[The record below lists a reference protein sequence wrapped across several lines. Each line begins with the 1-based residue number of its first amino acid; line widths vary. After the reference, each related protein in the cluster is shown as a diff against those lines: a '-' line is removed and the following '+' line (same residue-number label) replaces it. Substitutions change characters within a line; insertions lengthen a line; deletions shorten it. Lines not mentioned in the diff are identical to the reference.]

1 MSALWQRI
9 FVFLLFIFSFSVFAE
24 TNSLTPRA
32 DALLKQNNWAEARTA
47 YDEARKGEKNW
58 STPLVRAAV
67 EGAVACSIQLQ
78 QYDDALERAQQ
89 FVANT
94 KGTYEEA
101 IGERFLGGLYLS
113 VPHHGTKQGKKFLRG
128 QWGQGVHVNSWRKD
142 RNEAVKHY
150 EQARQ
155 LLIGFAKKNRNADGE
170 RIGVDFDLAAAL
182 ARHNEY
188 GFSWDW
194 WWSDEAEEDSQ
205 AVDEADYEEPR
216 WGRWRGNPDD
226 QKPPVGVPLG
236 RDGKP
241 QFPTTPKQYSP
252 DLSAGPKV
260 RFLLNEIERLDKTD
274 TKNDAA
280 KAVFRRAMIDRT
292 LYGPESASQPN
303 VPQPEK
309 GSKPLKKI
317 WELGD
322 DEALTI
328 VGGKLAV
335 VTLPDSENTIA
346 LLRQIGT
353 QFPRSSIC
361 GEARYSLALYYQSR
375 QQFPEAMREYREFL
389 EKFST
394 HERVKDVRKQLERIE
409 KSQVVLGQTGI
420 FLPDQKPKLSFTYR
434 NADTVN
440 FKARRIDLVKYVR
453 DRAERKQDDW
463 WQYRN
468 LSYTFFPDGK
478 WTNYVRATV
487 ATWSESV
494 RREPGNR
501 TTVGSTLAPLS
512 EPGAYIVEA
521 RVPGNKTPTRVL
533 VLVSDIAIVQKTL
546 SGKGLI
552 YICDA
557 RTGQPLA
564 NKSVRFYEHW
574 TTYNQGKGQNTFHW
588 DTSTH
593 VTDTNGVIEYKRM
606 HADNGCYVDA
616 IVMGE
621 TNRMAFSFFQN
632 WNDSDYDIGNQDG
645 ARYYVVTDRPVYRPN
660 DKVQFRVWVRNVAN
674 RLFTEPRKDESVQI
688 EIYDAKNNVAQ
699 KRSLKT
705 DEFGC
710 ISDTFELGH
719 EPPLGMYH
727 IRLNG
732 NYPDLQ
738 HNAGGLFRVEE
749 YKKPEFEVSVK
760 SSKSTARLG
769 EKIKARI
776 EARYYYG
783 APVAKAK
790 VTYKI
795 FREAYQFQ
803 YFGPAE
809 YDWLYG
815 KGYGYTH
822 YSYPWFP
829 WWNKC
834 GLLWM
839 DSWPEFVPSYVG
851 YYPWAYY
858 NRYDGGTRKALRDL
872 VAQGEAEL
880 GADGSYEVEIDTS
893 KAKAELGD
901 RDHRYTVEV
910 EVRDAS
916 RRTIEG
922 SGSVLATRQ
931 EFYAFVEGDAGWYQ
945 ARNEAFFRVRTLTPN
960 SEPVATSGE
969 VIVYRISYQDSQPK
983 ETEVTRWDAETDADG
998 RLSFKYQIPS
1008 EGQYRVSYSTR
1019 DSQNAEVLGTAVFW
1033 VDGPKFDGRVYRFN
1047 DLEII
1052 ADKRT
1057 YKIGDV
1063 AHLLI
1068 NTAENNSRV
1077 LFSDDVSG
1085 GVLGSYRFI
1094 DLPAR
1099 STVVDVAIEKK
1110 HVPNFFVEATL
1121 VRDGR
1126 LHSEPREIFVPP
1138 THGLLNVAVSS
1149 DKQTYKPGETGKVSV
1164 VVTDA
1169 DGKPATGQVTLTAYD
1184 RSVTYIQDEFGPS
1197 PRVFY
1202 YGQERQHQLHVEGS
1216 VDETFQASGTFDN
1229 PELAI
1234 YETRVP
1240 EGWNGDWTIE
1250 NKDLGLST
1258 VSRRVSN
1265 RAVGFGGTFKQE
1277 PGGFV
1282 NGAAGT
1288 LFYADSVDATKEM
1301 PATVLATAAPMSKM
1315 DADMPAA
1322 MGGTTPAT
1330 TTLVEPE
1337 LRVNFADTALWQP
1350 ALKLDEN
1357 GRAQTNIVFPQSL
1370 TTWRLHAYALT
1381 AQTQV
1386 GDATNETR
1394 TAKNLIALLESP
1406 RFFVERDEVVLSAN
1420 VHNYLKQSKNVRAE
1434 LILPADLFASTD
1446 GSRGSDGNLHLF
1458 ANANVSADGEH
1469 RFDWPVK
1476 VIKAGLAQIT
1486 VKALTDEESD
1496 GMRMSFPVLVH
1507 GVMKTVAQSGSY
1519 RVTQDGSRTLN
1530 IDVPKQID
1538 PEQTQLEVTLS
1549 PSLGGVLIDALPYL
1563 AGYPYGCV
1571 EQTMS
1576 RFYPSVLVKDT
1587 LKRMGTDLE
1596 AIANAHKQMNPG
1608 DVTNRFGR
1616 WNSPVFDS
1624 KELDRMVKAGLERIY
1639 NFQRNDGG
1647 WGWWRED
1654 DSSPFQTSYVLQG
1667 LRAAIDAGVNVDR
1680 GVYERGFQFLQS
1692 NVDGELRKPKDEQL
1706 LGDVTTQA
1714 GVAYTLS
1721 LEHKI
1726 QTDLQKQWLTG
1737 LYTNR
1742 AALNN
1747 YGRAL
1752 LALAMKNEN
1761 RMDEARMLLRNLLQF
1776 VDRDDSNETAWVRT
1790 PQTGWWFWWNNDIEA
1805 NAWALKAL
1813 VALDPQNDLAPRLV
1827 KWLLN
1832 NRRNGYYW
1840 RSTRDTALV
1849 ISAMV
1854 DYMRAS
1860 GEAAPDYD
1868 LTLAVDGRPVKQIK
1882 ITKEN
1887 FFTFDN
1893 RFALSGL
1900 HVKPGPHK
1908 LTFTKNGKGALYYSA
1923 YVTYFTKEEDVRG
1936 AGNEIFVTR
1945 NYFKLVPQTE
1955 KVQLGKSW
1963 WGDDKVKGRTE
1974 IRDGYQR
1981 IPLKTGD
1988 AVLSGD
1994 KIEVV
1999 LTITAKNTYDFLA
2012 FEDMK
2017 PAGCEPIELQSGGR
2031 WAGGLCANLELR
2043 DEKVVFFI
2051 GLLEQGEHI
2060 LRYKLRAETP
2070 GQFHALPTKGFAMYA
2085 PEIKAISDEMRL
2097 RIKE

>member
-1 MSALWQRI
+1 
-9 FVFLLFIFSFSVFAE
+9 
-24 TNSLTPRA
+24 
-32 DALLKQNNWAEARTA
+32 
-47 YDEARKGEKNW
+47 
-58 STPLVRAAV
+58 
-67 EGAVACSIQLQ
+67 
-78 QYDDALERAQQ
+78 
-89 FVANT
+89 
-94 KGTYEEA
+94 
-101 IGERFLGGLYLS
+101 
-113 VPHHGTKQGKKFLRG
+113 
-128 QWGQGVHVNSWRKD
+128 
-142 RNEAVKHY
+142 
-150 EQARQ
+150 
-155 LLIGFAKKNRNADGE
+155 
-170 RIGVDFDLAAAL
+170 LAAAL
-182 ARHNEY
+182 ARHDEY
-188 GFSWDW
+188 RYGYIGWDW
-194 WWSDEAEEDSQ
+194 WWSDESEEDSQ

-216 WGRWRGNPDD
+216 WGRWGYNPED
-226 QKPPVGVPLG
+226 QKPPIGIPLG
-236 RDGKP
+236 PDGKP
-241 QFPTTPKQYSP
+241 QFPTTPKQYSV

-260 RFLLNEIERLDKTD
+260 RFLLEEIQRLDKSQ
-274 TKNDAA
+274 TKDDAA

-303 VPQPEK
+303 IPQPDK
-309 GSKPLKKI
+309 DHPKPLKKT

-322 DEALTI
+322 DEALTV
-328 VGGKLAV
+328 VGGKLAIV
-335 VTLPDSENTIA
+335 ALPKSENTIA
-346 LLRQIGT
+346 LLREIQT

-361 GEARYSLALYYQSR
+361 GEAQYSLSLYYQSR
-375 QQFPEAMREYREFL
+375 QQFPEAVREFNAL
-389 EKFST
+389 LKRFPK
-394 HERVKDVRKQLERIE
+394 HDRVKDARTQLERIK
-409 KSQVVLGQTGI
+409 KSEVIFGQTGI
-420 FLPDQKPKLSFTYR
+420 YLPDQKPKLSFTYR
-434 NADTVN
+434 NTDTVI

-453 DRAERKQDDW
+453 DRAERKNDDW

-468 LSYTFFPDGK
+468 ISYNFFQEEQ

-487 ATWSESV
+487 ASWEESV
-494 RREPGNR
+494 HREPGNR
-501 TTVGSTLAPLS
+501 AAEGSTLAPLS

-521 RVPGNKTPTRVL
+521 KLSGNKTSTRAL
-533 VLVSDIAIVQKTL
+533 VVVTDIAIVQKNL

-552 YICDA
+552 YVCDA
-557 RTGQPLA
+557 RSGQPLE
-564 NKSVRFYEHW
+564 NKSVRLYEHW
-574 TTYNQGKGQNTFHW
+574 NTYDQANGKNTFHF
-588 DTSTH
+588 DTSTR
-593 VTDTNGVIEYKRM
+593 VTGTNGVIEYSRI
-606 HADNGCYVDA
+606 HADHGASVDA

-621 TNRMAFSFFQN
+621 SNRMAFSFFQN
-632 WNDSDYDIGNQDG
+632 WNESRYDYGNPDG
-645 ARYYVVTDRPVYRPN
+645 ARYYVVTDRPVYRPG
-660 DKVQFRVWVRNVAN
+660 DTVRFRVWVRNVAN
-674 RLFTEPRKDESVQI
+674 HVFSELRKGESVQI
-688 EIYDAKNNVAQ
+688 EIYDAKNNATQ
-699 KRSLKT
+699 TKHLAT

-727 IRLNG
+727 IRVNG
-732 NYPDLQ
+732 NYPDLH

-749 YKKPEFEVSVK
+749 YKKPEYEVSVK
-760 SSKSTARLG
+760 PSKSTARLG
-769 EKIKARI
+769 ERIKARI

-822 YSYPWFP
+822 YAYPWFP

-834 GLLWM
+834 GLFWR
-839 DSWPEFVPSYVG
+839 DSWSEFVPSYIS

-858 NRYDGGTRKALRDL
+858 NNYGGGGGTRKALRDL

-880 GADGSYEVEIDTS
+880 SADGSYEVEIDTS

-901 RDHRYTVEV
+901 RDHRYTVEA

-931 EFYAFVEGDAGWYQ
+931 EFYAFIEGNAGWYQ
-945 ARNEAFFRVRTLTPN
+945 ARNEAFFNVRTLTPN
-960 SEPVATSGE
+960 NEPVATKGE
-969 VIVYRISYQDSQPK
+969 VVVYRISYTDSQSH
-983 ETEVTRWDAETDADG
+983 ETEVRRWDAETDADG
-998 RLSFKYQIPS
+998 RLAFKYQIPS
-1008 EGQYRVSYSTR
+1008 EGQYRITYSTR
-1019 DSQNAEVLGTAVFW
+1019 DSQSAEVLGNAVFW
-1033 VDGPKFDGRVYRFN
+1033 ANGPKFDGRVYRFN

-1077 LFSDDVSG
+1077 LFSDDVAG

-1094 DLPAR
+1094 DVPAR
-1099 STVVDVAIEKK
+1099 STVVDIPIEKK

-1126 LHSEPREIFVPP
+1126 LHNESRELFVPP
-1138 THGLLNVAVSS
+1138 VDGLLNVQVSS

-1169 DGKPATGQVTLTAYD
+1169 NGKPATGQVTLTAYD
-1184 RSVTYIQDEFGPS
+1184 KSVTYIQDEFGPS

-1202 YGQERQHQLHVEGS
+1202 YGQKRQHQVQAQGS
-1216 VDETFQASGTFDN
+1216 LDETFQASGTFDRAEQSFYQT
-1229 PELAI
+1229 PM
-1234 YETRVP
+1234 P
-1240 EGWNGDWTIE
+1240 EGWNGDWGVEI
-1250 NKDLGLST
+1250 DSLSLST
-1258 VSRRVSN
+1258 VASPTATRREIGFGVS
-1265 RAVGFGGTFKQE
+1265 AVGGAFKQE
-1277 PGGFV
+1277 GADMSKSVSGMAGNRAMPE
-1282 NGAAGT
+1282 GAA
-1288 LFYADSVDATKEM
+1288 EM
-1301 PATVLATAAPMSKM
+1301 PARINGKLGFFDSPTAGAP
-1315 DADMPAA
+1315 
-1322 MGGTTPAT
+1322 
-1330 TTLVEPE
+1330 TLIEPE
-1337 LRVNFADTALWQP
+1337 LRVNFSDTALWQP
-1350 ALKLDEN
+1350 ALTLDAQ
-1357 GRAQTNIVFPQSL
+1357 GRAETNITFPQSL

-1381 AQTQV
+1381 AQSQV
-1386 GDATNETR
+1386 GDATNETK
-1394 TAKNLIALLESP
+1394 TAKNLIALLQSP

-1420 VHNYLKQSKNVRAE
+1420 VHNYLKQSKAVRAE
-1434 LILPADLFASTD
+1434 LILPTGLFAANQALASGVD
-1446 GSRGSDGNLHLF
+1446 SDLHLY
-1458 ANANVSADGEH
+1458 ADATIAADGEH
-1469 RFDWPVK
+1469 RFDWTVK
-1476 VIKAGLAQIT
+1476 VSKAGLAHIT
-1486 VKALTDEESD
+1486 IKARTDEESD
-1496 GMRMSFPVLVH
+1496 AMRMTFPVLVH
-1507 GVMKTVAQSGSY
+1507 GVMKTIAQSGSY
-1519 RVTQDGSRTLN
+1519 RVAQDGTRTLN
-1530 IDVPKQID
+1530 IEVPKQID

-1549 PSLGGVLIDALPYL
+1549 PSLGGVLIDALPFL

-1587 LKRMGTDLE
+1587 LNKMGTDLE
-1596 AIANAHKQMNPG
+1596 AIAKAHKQMNPG

-1624 KELDRMVKAGLERIY
+1624 AELDRMVKAGLERIY
-1639 NFQRNDGG
+1639 NFQRSDGG

-1667 LRAAIDAGVNVDR
+1667 LHAAIDAQVNVDR

-1692 NVDGELRKPKDEQL
+1692 NIDAELRKPKNEQN

-1714 GVAYTLS
+1714 GIAYTLS

-1726 QTDLQKQWLTG
+1726 ASDEQKQWLTG

-1747 YGRAL
+1747 YGLAL
-1752 LALAMKNEN
+1752 LALAMKNEKHL
-1761 RMDEARMLLRNLLQF
+1761 DEAQMLLRNLLQF

-1790 PQTGWWFWWNNDIEA
+1790 PQAGWWYWWNNDIEA
-1805 NAWALKAL
+1805 NAWTLKAL

-1860 GEAAPDYD
+1860 GDAAPDYD
-1868 LTLAVDGRPVKQIK
+1868 LTLAFDGSPVKQI
-1882 ITKEN
+1882 IISKEN

-1893 RFALSGL
+1893 RFTLSGL
-1900 HVKPGPHK
+1900 HVKPGPHTI
-1908 LTFTKNGKGALYYSA
+1908 TFTKNGIGALYYSA
-1923 YVTYFTKEEDVRG
+1923 YVSYFTKEEDVRG

-1945 NYFKLVPQTE
+1945 EYFKLVPQTE

-1963 WGDDKVKGRTE
+1963 WGDDKVKGHTE
-1974 IRDGYQR
+1974 IRDGYKR
-1981 IPLKTGD
+1981 VPLKTGD
-1988 AVLSGD
+1988 TVASGD

-1999 LTITAKNTYDFLA
+1999 LNITAKNTYDFLA

-2017 PAGCEPIELQSGGR
+2017 PAGCEPVELRSGGR

-2051 GLLEQGEHI
+2051 GLLEQGQHI

-2097 RIKE
+2097 KIKE